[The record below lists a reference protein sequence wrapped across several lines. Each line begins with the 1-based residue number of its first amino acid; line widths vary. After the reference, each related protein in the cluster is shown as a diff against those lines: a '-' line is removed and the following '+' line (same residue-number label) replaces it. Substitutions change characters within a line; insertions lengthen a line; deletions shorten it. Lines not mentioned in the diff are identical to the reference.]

1 VLEPE
6 ELPSSSL
13 MGAFSAP
20 IDDAVGCWWRAAF
33 AQQVK
38 L

>member
-1 VLEPE
+1 VLELE
-6 ELPSSSL
+6 ELPSSSF
-13 MGAFSAP
+13 MGAFGAP
-20 IDDAVGCWWRAAF
+20 VDDAVGCWWRAAF